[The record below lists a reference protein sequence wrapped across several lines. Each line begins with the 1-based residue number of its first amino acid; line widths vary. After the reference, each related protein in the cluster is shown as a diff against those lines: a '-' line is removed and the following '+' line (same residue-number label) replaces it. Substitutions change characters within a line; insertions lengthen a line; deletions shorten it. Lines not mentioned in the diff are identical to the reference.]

1 MKAGSL
7 RGQALVSLG
16 PGQVTHLPGSPGPGA
31 KNTGRHPA
39 TPKGSSL
46 GVKGPCG
53 ALMTPATRSVP
64 AHQPDTSFQVPGVG
78 ALQVWQGPERCS
90 RTHPGERNVVGISG

>member
-1 MKAGSL
+1 MKTGSL

-46 GVKGPCG
+46 GVKGP
-53 ALMTPATRSVP
+53 
-64 AHQPDTSFQVPGVG
+64 
-78 ALQVWQGPERCS
+78 
-90 RTHPGERNVVGISG
+90 